1 MFMRWLGNTGNIF
14 LQLVSQLLESVVA
27 RMTTCM
33 TKLSRSKWSFANLR
47 YPGRMIGQLCVDKDG
62 GCSILP
68 LSEESTCHSLFG
80 LEKVCFALCFL
91 KGHRS
96 CLKEYDSS
104 RGYRANF
111 WLSESFW
118 STSTASSSSS
128 PSARFFLICY
138 EAALRWQP
146 ITSVEFKLVLGQ
158 VEASVVIR
166 ATKLKFVAESRT
178 QVYFSQHVASTCN
191 TILFNFMI

>member
-128 PSARFFLICY
+128 PSARVFLICC

-158 VEASVVIR
+158 VEAS
-166 ATKLKFVAESRT
+166 
-178 QVYFSQHVASTCN
+178 QHVASTCN
-191 TILFNFMI
+191 TILSNFMIDHRSL